1 MRVASMMLLSLAMQV
16 TSSFLLAQGQPP
28 PHSNVFVIRDGGV
41 SGRMESI
48 TIPPIL
54 DSPFSLTLVAEWSR
68 SMGTG
73 GTLTLTNHR
82 RIMRDGKGRI
92 YQERRLLVPKGSK
105 MESEMDV
112 FQITDPAQH
121 TWYNCGTHS
130 KICELL
136 PYGMR
141 PDMVYKPAIGTS
153 GPLPDGKGFRQHED
167 LGTGIS
173 AGVNTNGYRETT
185 TYNPG
190 ALGNDQIM
198 VVTREFWYSPQLGI
212 NMISKVDTPTTGK
225 QVFTVTELIT
235 AEPDPQ
241 FFEIPADYKVVDHR
255 KMDAAPAN

>member
-1 MRVASMMLLSLAMQV
+1 
-16 TSSFLLAQGQPP
+16 
-28 PHSNVFVIRDGGV
+28 
-41 SGRMESI
+41 
-48 TIPPIL
+48 
-54 DSPFSLTLVAEWSR
+54 
-68 SMGTG
+68 
-73 GTLTLTNHR
+73 
-82 RIMRDGKGRI
+82 MRDGKGRI

-190 ALGNDQIM
+190 ALGNDQTM

-255 KMDAAPAN
+255 KMDTTPAN